1 MIQKLKEL
9 ISTTPLTKKESLIA
23 EFILDNFTEAC
34 FMTSTD
40 LAAQIGVSNSSVI
53 RFTRTLGF
61 SGYME
66 FQREMRSSYTQAQR
80 VESSI
85 DIPAQR
91 LKLSM
96 EHRDNN
102 VIKTHLA
109 NVQDNIA
116 SVLNKNAMDTFD
128 QASDII
134 IGSRN
139 KYLVA
144 SRANTGIGDM
154 MLLWLKHML
163 PNVFLCSDPAINVID
178 HISDIDNQDCLI
190 LTSFPR
196 YSQMD
201 VLAAQMAYEAGAK
214 IILFTDKA
222 TSPLARF
229 ATILFTVNV
238 DSNTFFN
245 SYVSVLFL
253 AEALCANISNKIGVS
268 NADKLTKIDKYISQ
282 LGVY

>member
-1 MIQKLKEL
+1 MTQKLKEM
-9 ISTTPLTKKESLIA
+9 ISSTPLTKKESLIA

-34 FMTSTD
+34 FMTSSD
-40 LAAQIGVSNSSVI
+40 LAARIGVSNSSVI

-66 FQREMRSSYTQAQR
+66 FQRTMRSSYTQAQR

-96 EHRDNN
+96 KHGDSN
-102 VIKTHLA
+102 VVETHLA
-109 NVQDNIA
+109 NVRDNIA
-116 SVLNKNAMDTFD
+116 SVLNKNSLSTFER
-128 QASDII
+128 ASDII

-144 SRANTGIGDM
+144 SRANSGVGDM

-178 HISDIDNQDCLI
+178 HISDIGEEDCLI

-201 VLAAQMAYEAGAK
+201 TLAAQMAYEAGAK

-222 TSPLARF
+222 TSPLARY

-245 SYVSVLFL
+245 SYVSVVFL
-253 AEALCANISNKIGVS
+253 AESLCASISKKIGVS
-268 NADKLTKIDKYISQ
+268 NAEKLTKIDKYISQ